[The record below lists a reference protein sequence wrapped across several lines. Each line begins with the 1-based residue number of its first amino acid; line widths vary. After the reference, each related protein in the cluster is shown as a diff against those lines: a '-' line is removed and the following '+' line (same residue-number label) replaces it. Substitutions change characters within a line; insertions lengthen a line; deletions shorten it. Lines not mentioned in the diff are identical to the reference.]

1 MSNTKKFEI
10 CGTSESADTNP
21 RREWDW
27 LGEAHTLR
35 KAQAIAKRVSK
46 MKMWH
51 EVELQGFDEEGE
63 RVYHSYWQN
72 GKLEIDMGL

>member
-1 MSNTKKFEI
+1 MKVEI
-10 CGTSESADTNP
+10 YCTTESADTNP

-27 LGEAHTLR
+27 LGEVHTLT
-35 KAQAIAKRVSK
+35 KAKQIAKRVSK

-63 RVYHSYWQN
+63 RIHHSYWQN
-72 GKLEIDMGL
+72 GKLEIDMGV